1 MNKKTKPKK
10 PKMFP
15 VIFNKK
21 SWKLPYVYNENSAKK
36 FKAYLKFMYL
46 IQRYQQISYFKFQS

>member
-1 MNKKTKPKK
+1 MKKKIKLKK
-10 PKMFP
+10 PEMFP

-21 SWKLPYVYNENSAKK
+21 SCKLPYGYNENSAKK
-36 FKAYLKFMYL
+36 FKAFLKFMYL